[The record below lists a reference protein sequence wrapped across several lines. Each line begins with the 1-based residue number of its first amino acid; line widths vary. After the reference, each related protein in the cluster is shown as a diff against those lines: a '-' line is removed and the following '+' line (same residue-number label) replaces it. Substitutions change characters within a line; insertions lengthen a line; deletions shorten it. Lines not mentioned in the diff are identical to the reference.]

1 MHKPLVFASLLSAA
15 LLASCGGA
23 SPPSN
28 SSTKTS
34 NAPAGNTQTSIAHGT
49 SPSTNLG
56 VASSHGGGAA
66 APAAAAGADA
76 DRALVDTKELDAR
89 IKAAAGKAKASD
101 ASAADKKAAADAY
114 LARGNVYWNGGQPR
128 LYKYALADFRSVLK
142 YDPANAEAKEKI
154 DTIVGIY
161 KGMGKPVP
169 EVSNEP

>member
-1 MHKPLVFASLLSAA
+1 MRKPFVPACLLSAT
-15 LLASCGGA
+15 LLAACGGA
-23 SPPSN
+23 NPPSN
-28 SSTKTS
+28 TSTQTS
-34 NAPAGNTQTSIAHGT
+34 NAPANSAQTSIAHGT
-49 SPSTNLG
+49 SPSANLG
-56 VASSHGGGAA
+56 VASSHGGGSA
-66 APAAAAGADA
+66 APAAAAGSDA

-101 ASAADKKAAADAY
+101 ASAADRKAAAGAY

-161 KGMGKPVP
+161 KGMNKPVP
-169 EVSNEP
+169 EVNNEP